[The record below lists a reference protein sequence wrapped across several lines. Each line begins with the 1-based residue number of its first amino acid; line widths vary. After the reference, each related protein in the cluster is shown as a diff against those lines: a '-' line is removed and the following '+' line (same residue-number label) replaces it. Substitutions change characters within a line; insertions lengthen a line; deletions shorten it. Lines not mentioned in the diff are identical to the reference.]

1 MISKFSYFFGTA
13 IKKKE
18 TVHIF
23 VFGHIKELLL
33 IELCQT
39 QYRRILTLVAETATV
54 MKSSHKI
61 PLVSETEI

>member
-13 IKKKE
+13 IKKK

-23 VFGHIKELLL
+23 VFGHIKELLQ

-39 QYRRILTLVAETATV
+39 QYRRILTLVAETATL

-61 PLVSETEI
+61 PLVSENEI